1 MIKHFLLLEWRS
13 FTRAASLKT
22 NIVLKI
28 FMFLGAL
35 YFGLV
40 FLGMGVGAYFLLKE
54 QGLEPLETVNKYLI
68 YYFVVDLVFRFML
81 QKMPSL
87 AIRPLLPLNIK
98 RNAIV
103 HYVLGKSALSF
114 FNFIHWFF
122 FIPFTI
128 VLIIEGYAPIQ
139 SILWL
144 KAVLCLVYANN
155 YFAVLIDKKD
165 IVFYSIVGFFIA
177 LFGLQYYGYFDIT
190 TFTQPFFQG
199 LYSTYYLFLIPVI
212 LLFVL
217 YFYTFRFF
225 KSELYLDESLALKQ
239 EVATTENLTF
249 FDQWGKLGT
258 FLKNDIRLI
267 KRNKR
272 ARTAVIMSVLFLF
285 YGLYFIMML
294 KNSPGAGETMMVFAG
309 VFITGG
315 FLFSFGQFVPS
326 WDSSYYP
333 LMMTQNIPYK
343 EYLDSKWWLIAA
355 STAIMT
361 VLSTFYLY
369 FGVDIYLGILAC
381 AVFNIGINSHLVLL
395 GGAYIKTPIDL
406 TSNKNAFGDK
416 KAFNLKAMLISLPKV
431 LLPVLLFLIGKWI
444 YSNELGYLLIALAGI
459 SGLVFKNKV
468 FALIEKIYKQEK
480 HAALKAYKQ

>member
-1 MIKHFLLLEWRS
+1 MIKQFLLLEWRS

-22 NIVLKI
+22 NVVLKI
-28 FMFLGAL
+28 FMLLGAI
-35 YFGLV
+35 YFALAFIGA
-40 FLGMGVGAYFLLKE
+40 GVGAYFLLEK
-54 QGLEPLETVNKYLI
+54 QDLNPLETVNKYII
-68 YYFVVDLVFRFML
+68 YYLAADLVIRFML

-98 RNAIV
+98 RNTIV

-114 FNFIHWFF
+114 FNFMHWFF
-122 FIPFTI
+122 FIPFAI
-128 VLIIEGYAPIQ
+128 VLIVKDHSAIH
-139 SILWL
+139 SLFWL
-144 KAVLCLVYANN
+144 KAMLCLIYANN
-155 YFAVLIDKKD
+155 FLAILIDKKD
-165 IVFYSIVGFFIA
+165 IVFYSIVAFFIA
-177 LFGLQYYGYFDIT
+177 LFGLQHYGIFDIT
-190 TFTQPFFQG
+190 IYTQPFFQG
-199 LYSTYYLFLIPVI
+199 FYSTNYMFIVPLLVLVGLYY
-212 LLFVL
+212 
-217 YFYTFRFF
+217 YTFRFF
-225 KSELYLDESLALKQ
+225 KSELYLDQSLSIKQ
-239 EVATTENLTF
+239 QVASTENLTF
-249 FDQWGKLGT
+249 LDKWGKLGT

-294 KNSPGAGETMMVFAG
+294 KNSPAAGEVMMVFAG

-343 EYLDSKWWLIAA
+343 EYLDSKWWLIAV
-355 STAIMT
+355 STGLMT

-369 FGVDIYLGILAC
+369 FGLDIYLGILAC
-381 AVFNIGINSHLVLL
+381 AVFNVGFNSHLVLL

-416 KAFNLKAMLISLPKV
+416 KSFNLKVMLISLPKI
-431 LLPVLLFLIGKWI
+431 LLPVFLFLLGKWI
-444 YSNELGYLLIALAGI
+444 YSNELGYLLIALVGI

-468 FALIEKIYKQEK
+468 FTLIEKIYKKEK
-480 HAALKAYKQ
+480 YAALSAYKQ